1 MISNKNI
8 EALII
13 TSNVKYNPE
22 TNKHINRVQYL
33 QRLLKISVSNFKNL
47 FSERKKLDVFMQK
60 NKYIYKKPYDRGVKF
75 LINTGLQES
84 NRNNIIKKL
93 GKMW

>member
-1 MISNKNI
+1 
-8 EALII
+8 
-13 TSNVKYNPE
+13 
-22 TNKHINRVQYL
+22 
-33 QRLLKISVSNFKNL
+33 
-47 FSERKKLDVFMQK
+47 MQK